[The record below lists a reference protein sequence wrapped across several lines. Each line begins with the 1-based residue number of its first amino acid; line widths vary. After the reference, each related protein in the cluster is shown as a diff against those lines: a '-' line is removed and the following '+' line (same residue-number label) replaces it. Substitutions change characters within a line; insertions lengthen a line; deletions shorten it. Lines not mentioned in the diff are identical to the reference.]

1 MTHFACF
8 DCNELLGGQRYFMK
22 AARPYCCKCFEKIHV
37 EYCASC
43 GKSIGVEQGQITY
56 EDQHWHATDECFKC
70 FTCAKSLRGGLMFIP
85 KHGVIYCSNNCL
97 KQKANA
103 NKPSIQQQQQ
113 QPLTNFGDLN
123 LKSSPFNSP
132 SLNSKHNARITNSN
146 NASSSLNSSITNPS
160 HLNNTASPGKFN
172 FRF

>member
-1 MTHFACF
+1 
-8 DCNELLGGQRYFMK
+8 MK

-56 EDQHWHATDECFKC
+56 EDQHWHAADECFKC

-97 KQKANA
+97 KQKSLV
-103 NKPSIQQQQQ
+103 NKAP
-113 QPLTNFGDLN
+113 N
-123 LKSSPFNSP
+123 LDSNVKSSPINSP
-132 SLNSKHNARITNSN
+132 SLNSKHNPSRLTTHLTNTTN
-146 NASSSLNSSITNPS
+146 NNININASSSLNSSLIHPS
-160 HLNNTASPGKFN
+160 HLNITASPGKFLY
-172 FRF
+172 FL